1 MHLTHHAKHTFFTKG
16 LVMSEELTNE
26 LETQETELVS
36 EIDILL
42 EEVKGLQELVAC
54 KEQQL
59 MEIQEVV
66 VYGRSMGIV
75 Q

>member
-26 LETQETELVS
+26 LETQELVS
-36 EIDILL
+36 EIDILH

-59 MEIQEVV
+59 IEIREQLT
-66 VYGRSMGIV
+66 SINHKKSAAA
-75 Q
+75 